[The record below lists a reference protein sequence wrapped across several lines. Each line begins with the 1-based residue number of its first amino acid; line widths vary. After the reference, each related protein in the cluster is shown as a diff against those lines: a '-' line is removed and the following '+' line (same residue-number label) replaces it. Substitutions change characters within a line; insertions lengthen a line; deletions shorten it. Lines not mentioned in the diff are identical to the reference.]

1 MNTFLKFLIPTIF
14 LSLGVF
20 IVSCNDDEIT
30 YSNDPVNNTKPQE
43 SNNNIPPPPPPQNP
57 TLVNSNPEENI
68 IPQNYPFFMEEIPN
82 FKIPA
87 NITPEELSKR
97 IKDLEVKIKEL
108 EKKNNFHQN
117 QYYDMINNQK
127 QILNETKRRRA
138 VMRSKPY
145 GSEEQLQAKKDFE
158 EYKEYEKEKLKILK
172 DKSLF
177 LNEINQSLTDS
188 KNEQLALHKMQENL
202 QKKNQPANH

>member
-1 MNTFLKFLIPTIF
+1 MNTSMKFLIPTIF

-30 YSNDPVNNTKPQE
+30 YSNDPVNNIKPQE
-43 SNNNIPPPPPPQNP
+43 SNNIPPPPQTPQNP
-57 TLVNSNPEENI
+57 TFVNSIPEENI
-68 IPQNYPFFMEEIPN
+68 IPPNYTFFMEETPN

-87 NITPEELSKR
+87 DIKPEELSKR

-108 EKKNNFHQN
+108 EKENNFHQN

-127 QILNETKRRRA
+127 QILNETKRRRS

-158 EYKEYEKEKLKILK
+158 EYKEYGKGKLKILK

-177 LNEINQSLTDS
+177 LNEINKSITDS
-188 KNEQLALHKMQENL
+188 KNEQLALQKMQENL
-202 QKKNQPANH
+202 QKKN

>member
-1 MNTFLKFLIPTIF
+1 MNTSMKFLIPTIF

-30 YSNDPVNNTKPQE
+30 YSNDPVNNINPQE
-43 SNNNIPPPPPPQNP
+43 ESNNIPPPPTPQNP
-57 TLVNSNPEENI
+57 TFVNSIPEENI
-68 IPQNYPFFMEEIPN
+68 IPPNYTFFMEETPN

-87 NITPEELSKR
+87 DIKPEELSKR

-108 EKKNNFHQN
+108 EKENNFHQN

-127 QILNETKRRRA
+127 QILNETKRRRS

-158 EYKEYEKEKLKILK
+158 EYKEYGKGKLKILK

-177 LNEINQSLTDS
+177 LNEINKSITDS
-188 KNEQLALHKMQENL
+188 KNEQLALQKMQENL
-202 QKKNQPANH
+202 QKKN

>member
-1 MNTFLKFLIPTIF
+1 MNTSMKFLIPTIF

-43 SNNNIPPPPPPQNP
+43 SNNIIPQTPQNP
-57 TLVNSNPEENI
+57 TFVNSIPEENI
-68 IPQNYPFFMEEIPN
+68 IPPNYTFLMEETPN

-87 NITPEELSKR
+87 DIKPEELSKR
-97 IKDLEVKIKEL
+97 IKDLEVKIKGL
-108 EKKNNFHQN
+108 EKESNFHQN

-127 QILNETKRRRA
+127 QILNETKRRRS

-158 EYKEYEKEKLKILK
+158 EYKEYGKGKLKILK

-177 LNEINQSLTDS
+177 LNEINKSITDS
-188 KNEQLALHKMQENL
+188 KNEQLALQKMQENL
-202 QKKNQPANH
+202 QKKN

>member
-1 MNTFLKFLIPTIF
+1 MNTSMKFLIPTIF

-43 SNNNIPPPPPPQNP
+43 SNNIPPQTPQNP
-57 TLVNSNPEENI
+57 TFVNSIPEENI
-68 IPQNYPFFMEEIPN
+68 IPPNYTFLMEETPN

-87 NITPEELSKR
+87 DIKPEELSKR

-108 EKKNNFHQN
+108 EKESNFHQN

-127 QILNETKRRRA
+127 QILNETKRRRS

-158 EYKEYEKEKLKILK
+158 EYKEYGKGKLKILK

-177 LNEINQSLTDS
+177 LNEINKSITDS
-188 KNEQLALHKMQENL
+188 KNEQLALQKMQENL
-202 QKKNQPANH
+202 QKKN

>member
-1 MNTFLKFLIPTIF
+1 MNTSMKFLIPTIF

-30 YSNDPVNNTKPQE
+30 YSNDPVNNIKPQE
-43 SNNNIPPPPPPQNP
+43 SNNIPPPPQTPQNP
-57 TLVNSNPEENI
+57 TFVNSIPEENI
-68 IPQNYPFFMEEIPN
+68 IPPNYTFFMEETPN

-87 NITPEELSKR
+87 DIKPEELSKR

-108 EKKNNFHQN
+108 EKENNFHQN

-127 QILNETKRRRA
+127 QILNETKRRRS

-158 EYKEYEKEKLKILK
+158 EYKEYGKVKLKILK

-177 LNEINQSLTDS
+177 LNEINKSITDS
-188 KNEQLALHKMQENL
+188 KNEQLALQKMQENL
-202 QKKNQPANH
+202 QKKN